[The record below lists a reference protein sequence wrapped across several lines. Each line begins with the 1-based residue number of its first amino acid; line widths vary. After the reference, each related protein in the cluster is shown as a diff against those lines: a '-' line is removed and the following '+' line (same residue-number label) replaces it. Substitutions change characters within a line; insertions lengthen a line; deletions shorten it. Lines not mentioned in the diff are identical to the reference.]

1 MSLTVLAYLTKR
13 LGYYALLLA
22 VAVFLSYVLSSLA
35 LSPRGYFEGRQPP
48 PPAESVEAQLTALG
62 INDHT
67 PLLERFGTWAS
78 HAVRGDFGRTIDSSS
93 VGEEFGRRIGV
104 SLRLLLA
111 GTLFGTVAGI
121 LAGAW
126 GALRQYRFSD
136 RAVTV
141 LAFLLLST
149 PTFLLAVLLKIGAMK
164 VNQAAGTELISFTGE
179 KTPGLTGSAGTL
191 LGDRA
196 AHLLLPTL
204 SIALGTA
211 AAYSRYQR
219 GTMLDVLGSDFLRT
233 ARAKGLTHRRAVLT
247 HGLRT
252 ALVPMSTFFAYGFLA
267 LFTGAAFTEKI
278 FGWHGMGSWFI
289 DAIGKSDVNSVVAVN
304 VFAAVMVLLSGF
316 LADVLHAALDPR
328 VRTS

>member
-1 MSLTVLAYLTKR
+1 
-13 LGYYALLLA
+13 
-22 VAVFLSYVLSSLA
+22 
-35 LSPRGYFEGRQPP
+35 QPP

-93 VGEEFGRRIGV
+93 VGEEFGRRVGV

-111 GTLFGTVAGI
+111 GTLLGTVAGI

-164 VNQAAGTELISFTGE
+164 VNQAAGAELISFTGE

-211 AAYSRYQR
+211 AAYSR
-219 GTMLDVLGSDFLRT
+219 
-233 ARAKGLTHRRAVLT
+233 
-247 HGLRT
+247 
-252 ALVPMSTFFAYGFLA
+252 
-267 LFTGAAFTEKI
+267 
-278 FGWHGMGSWFI
+278 
-289 DAIGKSDVNSVVAVN
+289 
-304 VFAAVMVLLSGF
+304 
-316 LADVLHAALDPR
+316 
-328 VRTS
+328 